1 MKIYNEWMTDYEYFG
16 GDYPNNVLLD
26 DAKRRFEIQKT
37 SLEGRDAIVDG
48 VEERIVAQNHTN
60 PLNQSKYDKKL
71 SFNIDSNVH
80 TGSIIE
86 FDNKIW
92 LVVSKIFDK
101 QAYKV
106 GSVLECIN
114 TLNLHQNGILYQ
126 IPYVVF
132 DNIALTRMGYDTNT
146 YFSTPNSKMM
156 IMVAD
161 DSITRQIQRSDIFM
175 LYDIDG
181 IQDNY
186 EVIDV
191 NRVRNSGL
199 IIFEMAWASDKQT
212 LPNYSIQIT
221 NGTDIQLTLTQ
232 TIQLNVQ
239 VYKDNVLLSPTPSEI
254 VYNSSDE
261 SIITVSN
268 TGEVQAIFE
277 GDAKITVSYGNVS
290 TSININVS
298 NIAQD
303 NFTYEIVGEDS
314 IVKNYSKNY
323 IANKYNNGVLVQD
336 TEFDFSIIADDVP
349 ENAYTLTIISDTEC
363 SIKANANTYYITLRA
378 MDRIDNTQYS
388 DKIIKLRNIF

>member
-314 IVKNYSKNY
+314 IIKNYSKNY

>member
-1 MKIYNEWMTDYEYFG
+1 MYE
-16 GDYPNNVLLD
+16 
-26 DAKRRFEIQKT
+26 
-37 SLEGRDAIVDG
+37 
-48 VEERIVAQNHTN
+48 
-60 PLNQSKYDKKL
+60 KKL
-71 SFNIDSNVH
+71 NINGNNIRERLINDMKVFYADDFCNNPSYREGYFNGSSNITGIQVLNTKDSYIKTVFMQPDNNIKV
-80 TGSIIE
+80 GDIIE
-86 FDNKIW
+86 FDNKKW
-92 LVVSKIFDK
+92 LCIDADFNGVNQTGVIN
-101 QAYKV
+101 
-106 GSVLECIN
+106 ECKHEFA
-114 TLNLHQNGILYQ
+114 LHQNGILYQ

-221 NGTDIQLTLTQ
+221 NGTDIQLTSTQ

-277 GDAKITVSYGNVS
+277 GVAKITASYGNAS

-378 MDRIDNTQYS
+378 KDRIDNTQYS

>member
-221 NGTDIQLTLTQ
+221 NGTDIQLTSTQ

-314 IVKNYSKNY
+314 IIKNYSKNY